1 MSTDSRFDGFDGFDR
16 FGFHPDPRLDR
27 RIPRLYGLL
36 LSIAVL
42 GVVAVTL
49 GLLVLVRLG
58 TG

>member
-1 MSTDSRFDGFDGFDR
+1 MSADGRFEGAEFGR
-16 FGFHPDPRLDR
+16 FGSHPDPRLDR

-42 GVVAVTL
+42 GLGAVAL
-49 GLLVLVRLG
+49 GLLVLIRLG